1 MYRMKVMSQ
10 IRIGQRLG
18 ETARRG
24 VPTVQVF
31 YVSPSR
37 FRQAVKAVEDAGAL
51 VIKTDKGA
59 GKFIVDGDDD
69 LLVKKLLRR
78 KKITI
83 IKIEVKRGL

>member
-1 MYRMKVMSQ
+1 MKIMSQ

-24 VPTVQVF
+24 VSTVQTF

-37 FRQAVKAVEDAGAL
+37 FRQAVKAVQDAGAL
-51 VIKTDKGA
+51 VLKADKGA
-59 GKFIVDGDDD
+59 GKFIVDGEDD
-69 LLVKKLLRR
+69 LLVKKVLKR

-83 IKIEVKRGL
+83 IKNRSKEGL